1 MCIRDRSWP
10 LLRRVV
16 LVVWRELAR
25 DSEMREQL
33 PAMPRILGGDQIGA
47 CEHRER
53 TQRNVAE
60 IADRSRNEVEAWRE
74 QPIDKVAQH
83 LMRARGDALM
93 SLRRSAVL
101 LSVLHAVLYRRKP
114 RNC

>member
-1 MCIRDRSWP
+1 MLMIG
-10 LLRRVV
+10 
-16 LVVWRELAR
+16 RELAR
-25 DSEMREQL
+25 DAEMREQL
-33 PAMPRILGGDQIGA
+33 PAMPRILGRNQIGA
-47 CEHRER
+47 RKHRER

-60 IADRSRNEVEAWRE
+60 IADRSRHEIEAGRE
-74 QPIDKVAQH
+74 RPLDQIAQH

-93 SLRRSAVL
+93 RLRRSAVL